1 MSGSKVIDRS
11 NNAERVASHNWLRTL
26 ALVLVGIGILLSG
39 YLSYVELTKV
49 PIQCIEGGA
58 FQCDVVQSSAYAR
71 LAGVPIAYL
80 GLASYILIGFLILFQ
95 NRIEFLREYGN
106 VLEFGVVLFA
116 FLFSMWLV
124 YVQVAILEALCQWCL
139 AHEINVTILFIV
151 AIIRLRRSL
160 MSS

>member
-1 MSGSKVIDRS
+1 MSSSKVIDRS
-11 NNAERVASHNWLRTL
+11 INAEIIASRDWLRTL
-26 ALVLVGIGILLSG
+26 AMVLVGIGILLSG
-39 YLSYVELTKV
+39 YLSYAKLTEV

-58 FQCDVVQSSAYAR
+58 FQCDVVQNSAYAR

-80 GLASYILIGFLILFQ
+80 GLATYILIGFLILFQ
-95 NRIEFLREYGN
+95 DRIQFLREYGS

-139 AHEINVTILFIV
+139 AHEINMTILFIV
-151 AIIRLRRSL
+151 AIMRLRRSL
-160 MSS
+160 MST